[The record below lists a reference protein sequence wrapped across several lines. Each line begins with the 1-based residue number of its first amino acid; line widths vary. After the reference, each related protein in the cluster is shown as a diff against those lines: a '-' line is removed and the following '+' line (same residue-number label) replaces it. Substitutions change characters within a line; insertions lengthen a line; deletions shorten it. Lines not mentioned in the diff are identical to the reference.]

1 MGRVGSSLRASGISL
16 VFSPTASS
24 AQTRFSLMGEA
35 GEQMRR
41 VSFSRPGSSHRFAK
55 DFERIGGRGL
65 TRGPDPCREELF
77 KALDINLRQQ
87 PAIEGTA
94 WRQKQAGAQDLA
106 QQNLVLKAPPAQRLG
121 AVTGTEQPGDPAS
134 PPKSA

>member
-1 MGRVGSSLRASGISL
+1 
-16 VFSPTASS
+16 
-24 AQTRFSLMGEA
+24 
-35 GEQMRR
+35 MRR

-94 WRQKQAGAQDLA
+94 WRQKQAGAKDLA
-106 QQNLVLKAPPAQRLG
+106 QQTLVLKAPLAHRLG
-121 AVTGTEQPGDPAS
+121 AVTVTEQRGDQAGQQKWEIIAQPVLATGIRDGFHQFAERRQMGCDT
-134 PPKSA
+134 KLQV